1 MKVTI
6 SIPASDAK
14 QTAELQAALE
24 GYLFEFEIVQ
34 SAPPAGM
41 PSLAKLGLRSSRLP
55 ARLLSGEPIA
65 RFGEFPLQKR
75 SHISGQFS

>member
-1 MKVTI
+1 VKDAIAEAIYLDEVIVSAMPSGKRGMKVTI

-41 PSLAKLGLRSSRLP
+41 PS
-55 ARLLSGEPIA
+55 
-65 RFGEFPLQKR
+65 
-75 SHISGQFS
+75 